1 MSAISIDR
9 KILYYL
15 NMLKKIQNI
24 IFLSFTL
31 LSGCGGSAPADLISK
46 YALAATATPY
56 INAMSI
62 AIAPAPCT
70 SLIVPFE
77 VTSRTLPLP
86 SGFTPKTVSIQKN
99 GSQIWTQEVSTTENI
114 LINNQTMQGVARGC
128 SPNGISIGETLEL
141 HILVSAENSETEIS
155 TSAKLTIV
163 Y

>member
-1 MSAISIDR
+1 LSALIE
-9 KILYYL
+9 KNLYYL
-15 NMLKKIQNI
+15 NMLKRIQSL
-24 IFLSFTL
+24 IFISFTL

-99 GSQIWTQEVSTTENI
+99 GSQIWTQAVSTTETIFVNSQSI
-114 LINNQTMQGVARGC
+114 QGVARGC
-128 SPNGISIGETLEL
+128 SPNSISVGETLEL
-141 HILVSAENSETEIS
+141 NILVSAENSETEIS
-155 TSAKLTIV
+155 TTAKLTVV

>member
-1 MSAISIDR
+1 
-9 KILYYL
+9 
-15 NMLKKIQNI
+15 MLKRIQSL
-24 IFLSFTL
+24 IFISFTL

-99 GSQIWTQEVSTTENI
+99 GSVIWTQGVATEETS
-114 LINNQTMQGVARGC
+114 LINYQTIQGIARGC
-128 SPNGISIGETLEL
+128 SPNSISAGETLEL
-141 HILVSAENSETEIS
+141 RILVAAENSEIEIT
-155 TSAKLTIV
+155 TSAKLSVV